1 MLSRAVVPIHFGEPR
16 QRVAALPGVL
26 RGLGVADVVL
36 LHVSST
42 DVSGHETRQ
51 KDIRRKLQPIAD
63 NLASNSLR
71 VETYLSHGSPAMTI
85 TRMSAELGGN
95 LIVFCWKAK
104 SWLQRT
110 LIGST
115 TLDVVRMSELP
126 VLVLKHTESEG
137 VLYATNFHPADSAVI
152 SHLNTPRLSAHPLC
166 LLHVGERAPDPVAES
181 TRKAESRMQLE
192 RLASEC
198 GANVEIR
205 QAQSANVARAVVR
218 EAKRFGASTIVLGKS
233 RAPAGLSTVL
243 GSTAERVAYSATS
256 SVLIIPPGTKEPLE
270 LTSAEEQ
277 VTMRQAHEA

>member
-16 QRVAALPGVL
+16 QRIAALPDVL
-26 RGLGVADVVL
+26 RALGVADVVL
-36 LHVSST
+36 LYVSTT
-42 DVSGHETRQ
+42 DLSGHETKD
-51 KDIRRKLQPIAD
+51 KDIRKKLQPIAD

-71 VETYLSHGSPAMTI
+71 VETHLSHGSPAMTI
-85 TRMSAELGGN
+85 TRIGEELGCD

-126 VLVLKHTESEG
+126 VFVLKHTESEG
-137 VLYATNFHPADSAVI
+137 VMYATNFHAADSAVI
-152 SHLNTPRLSAHPLC
+152 SHLNTPRLSSHPLC

-181 TRKAESRMQLE
+181 RRRERSRMQLE

-198 GANVEIR
+198 GGNVEIR

-256 SVLIIPPGTKEPLE
+256 SVLIIPPGTKEN
-270 LTSAEEQ
+270 
-277 VTMRQAHEA
+277 EAGK